1 MDAQAPASD
10 AERQRL
16 LKALQ
21 RANPTLD
28 ADMPLAEGTVIQP
41 PARQRSAPA
50 RKPKAQALAS
60 SADYAEARPAK
71 TAAPKP
77 AAKPRPE
84 PVPASTAGAGGE
96 DRLLLGAAPETPRP
110 GKPGTSGLPSLAET
124 EERILKLETTLHL
137 LTQELEKMD
146 QAIDLAT
153 KAIEAQNRLQMAQG
167 MLTPPP
173 PGPSVNAQA
182 VPGTGSSSSQWL
194 ELLLSAAIGA
204 GIAVGAAQYLGRRR
218 RYPGDDEAPLAFS
231 GYRAEVTPSIPP
243 RPSTIPPVTIAPA
256 SAPTAAPTATLD
268 RPLGRDEGPDF
279 PVPTL
284 PEEVD
289 ILLQPEPEVIEAK
302 YEDEHS
308 VLALAEIMLSFGRL
322 RGAADTLAEHIEQTM
337 PDSIEPWSMLLDP
350 TAVAACARNSKP
362 WPEKC
367 AAASTPRRHPGTNR
381 RPRFPGSSPWKT
393 SRTSFSAHPR
403 CGAARKVSNICTA
416 WSTTPGPA
424 SATASRSKWSRK
436 LPCSCAFWS
445 MATT

>member
-1 MDAQAPASD
+1 
-10 AERQRL
+10 
-16 LKALQ
+16 
-21 RANPTLD
+21 
-28 ADMPLAEGTVIQP
+28 
-41 PARQRSAPA
+41 
-50 RKPKAQALAS
+50 
-60 SADYAEARPAK
+60 
-71 TAAPKP
+71 
-77 AAKPRPE
+77 
-84 PVPASTAGAGGE
+84 
-96 DRLLLGAAPETPRP
+96 
-110 GKPGTSGLPSLAET
+110 
-124 EERILKLETTLHL
+124 L

-167 MLTPPP
+167 MLTPP

-204 GIAVGAAQYLGRRR
+204 GIAVGPLNTSAAAPLPGRRR
-218 RYPGDDEAPLAFS
+218 GAPGFFRLPGRS
-231 GYRAEVTPSIPP
+231 HPSIPP

-337 PDSIEPWSMLLDP
+337 PDSIEPWSMLLDLYRRGGMREEFE
-350 TAVAACARNSKP
+350 ALAGKMRGRFNAATPSWN
-362 WPEKC
+362 E
-367 AAASTPRRHPGTNR
+367 STTPISGLKSLED
-381 RPRFPGSSPWKT
+381 FPHVIQ
-393 SRTSFSAHPR
+393 RTSTLWGRQEGVEYLYSL
-403 CGAARKVSNICTA
+403 VL
-416 WSTTPGPA
+416 TPGPA

-436 LPCSCAFWS
+436 SPCSCAFWS

>member
-1 MDAQAPASD
+1 
-10 AERQRL
+10 
-16 LKALQ
+16 
-21 RANPTLD
+21 
-28 ADMPLAEGTVIQP
+28 
-41 PARQRSAPA
+41 
-50 RKPKAQALAS
+50 
-60 SADYAEARPAK
+60 
-71 TAAPKP
+71 
-77 AAKPRPE
+77 
-84 PVPASTAGAGGE
+84 
-96 DRLLLGAAPETPRP
+96 
-110 GKPGTSGLPSLAET
+110 
-124 EERILKLETTLHL
+124 
-137 LTQELEKMD
+137 MD

-167 MLTPPP
+167 MLTPP

-337 PDSIEPWSMLLDP
+337 PDSIEPWSMLLDLYRRGGMREEFE
-350 TAVAACARNSKP
+350 ALAGKMRGRFNAA
-362 WPEKC
+362 
-367 AAASTPRRHPGTNR
+367 TPSWNE
-381 RPRFPGSSPWKT
+381 
-393 SRTSFSAHPR
+393 
-403 CGAARKVSNICTA
+403 
-416 WSTTPGPA
+416 STTPISGLKSLEDFPHVIQRTSTLWGRQEGVEYLYSLVHDTRA
-424 SATASRSKWSRK
+424 GQRNGFPLEVVEEIALLLRILVDGHDLTRPGRS
-436 LPCSCAFWS
+436 
-445 MATT
+445 